1 LRLESARQSEL
12 LVANLLAP
20 PGAGNLSQQLSQ
32 QEHLRFF
39 EPRPFGL
46 SSLTE
51 YDSRGNWIEAGTL
64 FGSVSGFSYAFD
76 SQYESRNANQPNN
89 DVERRQFAL
98 TLKQRV
104 SAQDEFYFQ
113 AGTLTSDAGDLASY
127 YDPANAKSD
136 FRVTEKQEPTLY
148 AGWHHTWAPGSH

>member
-1 LRLESARQSEL
+1 LQALEDVNRFDLRLESARQSEL

-51 YDSRGNWIEAGTL
+51 YDSRGNWIRPSTL
-64 FGSVSGFSYAFD
+64 FGTVGGFSYAFD
-76 SQYESRNANQPNN
+76 SQYENLNGITPTMMS
-89 DVERRQFAL
+89 
-98 TLKQRV
+98 
-104 SAQDEFYFQ
+104 SAVNLLSQ
-113 AGTLTSDAGDLASY
+113 
-127 YDPANAKSD
+127 
-136 FRVTEKQEPTLY
+136 
-148 AGWHHTWAPGSH
+148 